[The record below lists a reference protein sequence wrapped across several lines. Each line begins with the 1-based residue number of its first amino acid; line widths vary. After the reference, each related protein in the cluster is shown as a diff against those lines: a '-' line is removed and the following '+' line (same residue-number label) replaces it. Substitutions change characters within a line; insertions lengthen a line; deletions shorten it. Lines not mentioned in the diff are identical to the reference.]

1 MKRVYFKYEY
11 GFVSI
16 DNNFIYFSSTGNGQ
30 ELKELTEKDQAIN
43 KKHKRTK
50 FKTVLFFLLFAVV
63 CFWLLYRQLSNSGLS
78 IVFVVLASI
87 GGFQLYHYLRT
98 EIGARFKIPLHKV
111 QDVKIGEQIA
121 FVIFKNTADEL
132 EEYKINNFKD
142 KGQRILTEFKEDL
155 KQYK

>member
-11 GFVSI
+11 GFVTI
-16 DNNFIYFSSTGNGQ
+16 DEKFIYFSSTGNGQ
-30 ELKELTEKDQAIN
+30 ELKELTEKDKSVN
-43 KKHKRTK
+43 KKHKRTE

-63 CFWLLYRQLSNSGLS
+63 CFWLLYRQLSNGGLS

-111 QDVKIGEQIA
+111 KDVKMGEQIA
-121 FVIFKNTADEL
+121 FVIFKNASNEL
-132 EEYKINNFKD
+132 EEYKIDNIKD
-142 KGQRILTEFKEDL
+142 KGQKILSEFKEDL
-155 KQYK
+155 